1 MRSHVTTLC
10 EYLDDRTEIKE
21 PSETLIMQCLKILP
35 LKLIDSPEIKLKNI
49 NTIMENF
56 LNEEENHYMW

>member
-1 MRSHVTTLC
+1 
-10 EYLDDRTEIKE
+10 
-21 PSETLIMQCLKILP
+21 MQCLKILP